1 MRVNFCW
8 VKTVGIIMRKI
19 APFWAAMFT
28 VASLW
33 AGAAYADG
41 GKNTGAFV
49 ARPPSGPTD
58 SRLVGKEPAPKP
70 SPTTQAP
77 GSPSRM
83 DAAPSMNP
91 PAAPQ
96 AVEEAT
102 PTPSTQSTQT
112 ESAPAV
118 ETQSLAGPSTP
129 FWDNRWFWAL
139 LALLLL
145 LLAAAIEY
153 FGRKRDERLAADEPD
168 DAVKA

>member
-8 VKTVGIIMRKI
+8 VKTVGNIMRKI
-19 APFWAAMFT
+19 APFWAAMFA

-58 SRLVGKEPAPKP
+58 SRLVGKESAP
-70 SPTTQAP
+70 TQAP
-77 GSPSRM
+77 ATQGSGSPSKM
-83 DAAPSMNP
+83 DAAPAMNP

-96 AVEEAT
+96 SVEEAT
-102 PTPSTQSTQT
+102 PTPAPQSQ
-112 ESAPAV
+112 APEPVV
-118 ETQSLAGPSTP
+118 ETQSLAAPSTP
-129 FWDNRWFWAL
+129 FWENRWFWAL

-145 LLAAAIEY
+145 LAAGAVEY
-153 FGRKRDERLAADEPD
+153 IGRKRDERLAADEPD